1 MIAWFLGRRFNGSM
15 AELSDT
21 IALRATVVGDN
32 GYPDDRAKFKVAWAR
47 IRAGR
52 TDEEI
57 AMILRYAEASRK
69 ALARYVEKYRK

>member
-1 MIAWFLGRRFNGSM
+1 M

-47 IRAGR
+47 TRAGR

-57 AMILRYAEASRK
+57 ATILRYAEASRRT
-69 ALARYVEKYRK
+69 LASCVQRYRK